1 MELIQTLKKLFGILL
16 LMFLFLE
23 NIVYAQ
29 DGELNMKTD
38 SITQRKQHSS
48 GNEIEHQY
56 APNLFIDRTEQQ
68 ATKEKLDVKKL
79 VASANMIN
87 FNKNGVQNSN
97 KDIMQVYQRV
107 LFQNYNAKVV
117 NGALQKRYNVDKN
130 FYLDLYNHSAT
141 ALYFEKAIL
150 KAINDAVDQ
159 KSVKQALAMQVM
171 HTFSKRAELPL
182 DYTNQVNSTMASISV
197 RAGDYTALFNKLKA
211 MGALSDEQI
220 NSYNT
225 KLNLLEK
232 YASAKGATTGTIQS
246 YSFINVEN
254 DNLPSTLQYQKRL
267 RWIRFIQR

>member
-79 VASANMIN
+79 VASSNMIN

-107 LFQNYNAKVV
+107 LFQNYTISDTIIVHK
-117 NGALQKRYNVDKN
+117 
-130 FYLDLYNHSAT
+130 
-141 ALYFEKAIL
+141 EKSES
-150 KAINDAVDQ
+150 IN
-159 KSVKQALAMQVM
+159 
-171 HTFSKRAELPL
+171 
-182 DYTNQVNSTMASISV
+182 IWG
-197 RAGDYTALFNKLKA
+197 RAGEILFIVMMAVLGVHLGRKFHGIRIFKRDY
-211 MGALSDEQI
+211 
-220 NSYNT
+220 
-225 KLNLLEK
+225 
-232 YASAKGATTGTIQS
+232 
-246 YSFINVEN
+246 
-254 DNLPSTLQYQKRL
+254 
-267 RWIRFIQR
+267 

>member
-48 GNEIEHQY
+48 GNEIEH
-56 APNLFIDRTEQQ
+56 RTEQQ

-107 LFQNYNAKVV
+107 LFQNYTISDTIIVHK
-117 NGALQKRYNVDKN
+117 
-130 FYLDLYNHSAT
+130 
-141 ALYFEKAIL
+141 EKSES
-150 KAINDAVDQ
+150 IN
-159 KSVKQALAMQVM
+159 
-171 HTFSKRAELPL
+171 
-182 DYTNQVNSTMASISV
+182 IWG
-197 RAGDYTALFNKLKA
+197 RAGEILFIVMMAVLGVHLGRKFHGIRIFKRDY
-211 MGALSDEQI
+211 
-220 NSYNT
+220 
-225 KLNLLEK
+225 
-232 YASAKGATTGTIQS
+232 
-246 YSFINVEN
+246 
-254 DNLPSTLQYQKRL
+254 
-267 RWIRFIQR
+267 